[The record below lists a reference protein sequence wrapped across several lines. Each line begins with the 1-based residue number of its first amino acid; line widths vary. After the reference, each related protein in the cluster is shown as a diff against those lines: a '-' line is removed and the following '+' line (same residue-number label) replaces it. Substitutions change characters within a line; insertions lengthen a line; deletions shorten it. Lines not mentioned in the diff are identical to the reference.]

1 MAIVAKDE
9 DADDP
14 VERVLRYQD
23 DLIGF
28 FTGGSM
34 DGGAY
39 PSMRQDLMNNPI
51 YAGKAPT
58 FLRRIRDTGALWSFA
73 KSVDPSW
80 EPRRQYLRLQFE
92 PLLDYLESEQAKP
105 QSLPAGP
112 YNSSAWTGAKGTTE
126 RAKAIRTLL
135 PVAQA
140 AIGALIAD
148 LEKPSHNGGPPLDE
162 VEEAVN
168 LLRQLHAK
176 LGELLN
182 AVEDGKLGTQAG
194 EGLIVEAARY
204 GKRAARALRHDPMP
218 YATAATVLAIMA
230 SCGFPSIGGYL
241 SAVALMI
248 QKPRQGQ

>member
-1 MAIVAKDE
+1 MAIVALDE

-23 DLIGF
+23 ILIGY
-28 FTGGSM
+28 FTGKSM
-34 DGGAY
+34 ESGAY
-39 PSMRQDLMNNPI
+39 QAMRHDLMNNPA

-80 EPRRQYLRLQFE
+80 EPRRQYLRDQFE
-92 PLLDYLESEQAKP
+92 PLLDFLESEREKP
-105 QSLPAGP
+105 HHPTTGL
-112 YNSSAWTGAKGTTE
+112 YDSSAWTGAKSGLDQ
-126 RAKAIRTLL
+126 AKAIRTLL

-148 LEKPSHNGGPPLDE
+148 LERPSHNGGPPLDE
-162 VEEAVN
+162 VEEALN

-176 LGELLN
+176 LGELL
-182 AVEDGKLGTQAG
+182 AVVEDGKLSSLQGS
-194 EGLIVEAARY
+194 GLITEAARY
-204 GKRAARALRHDPMP
+204 AKRAARTLRDDPMP
-218 YATAATVLAIMA
+218 YATAGTVLAIMA
-230 SCGFPSIGGYL
+230 SCGFPGIGGYL

-248 QKPRQGQ
+248 QKPRSPQ